1 MKNLLLFG
9 ALALCLNSFGQSK
22 MQEIEALQGTAD
34 IITNVLKFQLKN
46 LNNSKITS
54 REIEALYL
62 KEEDIKL
69 AKSYLRKAK
78 SNVIVGNIVT
88 TATVSISAVGTA
100 LLWKSFEDGGIF
112 GNLTPLLLIGD
123 GLIIGFG
130 QAVNIPLKISAKK
143 NIELAKELIK
153 ID

>member
-22 MQEIEALQGTAD
+22 KQQIEALQGTAD
-34 IITNVLKFQLKN
+34 SITNVLKFQLKN
-46 LNNSKITS
+46 LNNSKITNKS
-54 REIEALYL
+54 EIEALYL

-78 SNVIVGNIVT
+78 RNVIVGNIVT

-100 LLWKSFEDGGIF
+100 LLWKSFKSGWL
-112 GNLTPLLLIGD
+112 NLTPLLFIGD
-123 GLIIGFG
+123 GFIIGFG
-130 QAVNIPLKISAKK
+130 QVVNIPLKITAKK
-143 NIELAKELIK
+143 NIELAKELIN
-153 ID
+153 IH

>member
-1 MKNLLLFG
+1 
-9 ALALCLNSFGQSK
+9 

-100 LLWKSFEDGGIF
+100 LLWKSFKGDW
-112 GNLTPLLLIGD
+112 LDATPLLLIGD
-123 GLIIGFG
+123 GVLIGFG
-130 QAVNIPLKISAKK
+130 QTVNIPLKINAKK